1 MDARLDYGSSEI
13 LQKFVKHINSAGA
26 AVPRGTLPVATL
38 TSNPQRTSGRPA
50 GAHVRLLDD
59 PAPPPAGR

>member
-26 AVPRGTLPVATL
+26 AVPRGPCR
-38 TSNPQRTSGRPA
+38 SRPRTWC
-50 GAHVRLLDD
+50 
-59 PAPPPAGR
+59 